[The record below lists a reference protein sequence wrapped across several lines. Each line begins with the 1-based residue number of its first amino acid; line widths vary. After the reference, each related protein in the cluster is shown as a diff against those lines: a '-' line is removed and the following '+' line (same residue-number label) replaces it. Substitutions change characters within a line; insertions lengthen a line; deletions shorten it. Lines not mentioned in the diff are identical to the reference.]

1 MAGTLKEK
9 QKVIDEETE
18 IWYLIPGS
26 SWRRVYGPGLE
37 GKCNNFE
44 NDGSKS
50 TGPPG
55 MVPTRG

>member
-37 GKCNNFE
+37 GKCTILKTMGVSQQAPKVFLE
-44 NDGSKS
+44 
-50 TGPPG
+50 
-55 MVPTRG
+55 